1 MLEHLALWIERFNR
15 QSLFIDSRGSSLECC
30 IFPFSLI
37 HRRKLLSR
45 IAELEEFVEQGRNRA
60 AKLEK
65 EKNKMQIEIRDVTIE
80 CDKVWFL
87 NNPGCDNRIVTRLG
101 FYIIRDMTTDC
112 EKVKFLSNSG
122 CGNQM

>member
-1 MLEHLALWIERFNR
+1 MLKNKPGLGLESQCYRTFGALDRAFNR
-15 QSLFIDSRGSSLECC
+15 RSLFIDSGGSSVESC

-87 NNPGCDNRIVTRLG
+87 NNPGCDNRMSQG
-101 FYIIRDMTTDC
+101 
-112 EKVKFLSNSG
+112 KVFILSG
-122 CGNQM
+122 M